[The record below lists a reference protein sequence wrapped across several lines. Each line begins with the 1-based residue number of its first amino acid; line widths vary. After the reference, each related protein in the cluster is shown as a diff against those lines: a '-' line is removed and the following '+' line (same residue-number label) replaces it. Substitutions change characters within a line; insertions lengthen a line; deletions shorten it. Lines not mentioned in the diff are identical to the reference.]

1 MVDPVPD
8 SLPFE
13 AALSEVPVRPDPGS
27 REALTLLHTGA
38 FAIGAAWM
46 YGGNVP
52 WAGALLTAWGAL
64 GALLTLSGTASH
76 QLRAA
81 VGREWLWLLP
91 LIAFDVFVGLSL
103 FNPNYRRVI
112 GANGPGF
119 IELQTLRWPGMPST
133 ARPEVSLAALAFF
146 NGAYLSAFNLV
157 LWVRRRRAL
166 RVLWLALVANAAI
179 LAVFGTVQQLSG
191 AKAPFFSTAATHQP
205 YFFASFI
212 YHNHWGAFALLSAAG
227 ALAVAGH
234 HLWPS
239 RPRPAVRTPAPAAL
253 VALLFLAVAIP
264 LSASRSASL
273 LLAGLLL
280 LGGLNAAA
288 RWVRRGPHRRLLPA
302 AFATAVLLAGGL
314 YVYHIG
320 GPVIDRRFAETRGM
334 LTEMQ
339 RQGEYLPRR
348 TLYHDTW
355 ALARERWL
363 FGWGM
368 GSFPTAFYTR
378 NTQHHSPV
386 DGLPHYFEDAH
397 SDWLQ
402 AVAELG
408 VAGTA
413 LLLACAVVPWLG
425 RRHSALALPFPRFL
439 LIGCALLVLYAAL
452 EFPFGNRAVVIL
464 FWIAW
469 FSALQY
475 ARLERWRGR
484 PSRCFPS

>member
-1 MVDPVPD
+1 MVDPAPD
-8 SLPFE
+8 IPNPAGVTE
-13 AALSEVPVRPDPGS
+13 AGAPPDAGP
-27 REALTLLHTGA
+27 REGVTLWHVGL
-38 FAIGAAWM
+38 FAIAAAWM
-46 YGGNVP
+46 YGGNVR
-52 WAGALLTAWGAL
+52 WAGILLTAWGGL
-64 GALLTLSGTASH
+64 GALLTLSGAASH
-76 QLRAA
+76 RLRAE
-81 VGREWLWLLP
+81 VGRQWLWLLP
-91 LIAFDVFVGLSL
+91 LLAFDLFVGLSL
-103 FNPNYRRVI
+103 FNPNYRSVA
-112 GANGPGF
+112 GASGPAF
-119 IELQTLRWPGMPST
+119 IELHSLRWPEWPST
-133 ARPEVSLAALAFF
+133 ARPDVSLTALAFF

-166 RVLWLALVANAAI
+166 RMLWLALVANAAV

-191 AKAPFFSTAATHQP
+191 AKAPFFASARTHQP

-227 ALAVAGH
+227 ALALAGH
-234 HLWPS
+234 HLWHR
-239 RPRPAVRTPAPAAL
+239 RPRPAVHTPAPAAL

-273 LLAGLLL
+273 LLAVLLL
-280 LGGLNAAA
+280 LGVLNAAV
-288 RWVRRGPHRRLLPA
+288 RWIRHGPRRRLLPA
-302 AFATAVLLAGGL
+302 AIATMLLLAGAL
-314 YVYHIG
+314 YVYHVG
-320 GPVIDRRFAETRGM
+320 RPVIDRRVAETRGM
-334 LTEMQ
+334 LAVMQ

-368 GSFPTAFYTR
+368 GSYPTAFFTR

-402 AVAELG
+402 SLAELG
-408 VAGTA
+408 FAGTG
-413 LLLACAVVPWLG
+413 LLLACALVPWPG
-425 RRHSALALPFPRFL
+425 HARAALARPFPRFL
-439 LIGCALLVLYAAL
+439 LTGCVLLLLYAAL

-475 ARLERWRGR
+475 ARLERWRSR
-484 PSRCFPS
+484 PFRCFPS